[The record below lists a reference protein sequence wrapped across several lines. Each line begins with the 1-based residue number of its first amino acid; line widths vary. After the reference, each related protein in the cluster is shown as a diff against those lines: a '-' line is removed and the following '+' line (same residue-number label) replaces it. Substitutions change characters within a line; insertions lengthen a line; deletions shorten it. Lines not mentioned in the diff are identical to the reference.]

1 MTQINNA
8 SDLIRNINAGSKFE
22 LAGNGQIKTQGWLS
36 SFLQG
41 IRDKFRSAATINA
54 RQARLDDAMANMLRS
69 SEPMPDITQ
78 PNLYQAQTK
87 ISPAF
92 AKTLEQ
98 IQSRL
103 YAPQPSTTN
112 TTSWQPQ
119 PQFQQ
124 VRPGFQQPGAQTFR
138 SADPNA
144 SAFGQNTGYTA
155 PNTFQQNAN
164 GQLYQG
170 VTYKSKVAA
179 GLLGIFLG
187 CFGVHN
193 FYLGYTT
200 KAIIQ
205 LLLSVL
211 SCGTLA
217 VVSEIWGLIEGIMIL
232 SGSIK
237 TDAKGLPLKD

>member
-1 MTQINNA
+1 MFC
-8 SDLIRNINAGSKFE
+8 RNCAE
-22 LAGNGQIKTQGWLS
+22 VL
-36 SFLQG
+36 
-41 IRDKFRSAATINA
+41 
-54 RQARLDDAMANMLRS
+54 LDT
-69 SEPMPDITQ
+69 DITCPKCGFAAGTGNKYCASCGSETPGNTVVCEICGQPVNNNLGGNMQFQQQPQ
-78 PNLYQAQTK
+78 PNFQQQFQQ
-87 ISPAF
+87 PGAF
-92 AKTLEQ
+92 
-98 IQSRL
+98 QS
-103 YAPQPSTTN
+103 QPDF
-112 TTSWQPQ
+112 QQ

-124 VRPGFQQPGAQTFR
+124 PQFQQPTFQQTGFQQTGFQQPGAQTFR

-144 SAFGQNTGYTA
+144 SAFGQNTGFGA

-200 KAIIQ
+200 KGIVQ

-217 VVSEIWGLIEGIMIL
+217 VVSEIWGVIEGIMIL
-232 SGSIK
+232 TGSIK
-237 TDAKGLPLKD
+237 TDAKGLPLKE